1 MENKFNALDYWGKL
15 AIKLSE
21 ENRILR
27 EKIVGWAI
35 QLDSPD
41 FDDNDA
47 GLTRDEMTEF
57 LQLELNDAKRGLQE

>member
-1 MENKFNALDYWGKL
+1 MGTKFNALDYWGKL

-21 ENRILR
+21 ENRLLK
-27 EKIVGWAI
+27 EKIVGWVI

-47 GLTRDEMTEF
+47 GLTREEMVKV
-57 LQLELNDAKRGLQE
+57 LQSELNDAKRGKQE